1 MSKNMSKVR
10 KATIRTALQ
19 KQIRSLNAIE
29 AGIIKAKNSIL
40 AHSDKLDTD
49 TYMQISEVYAKL
61 GIAITVVG
69 SARQDAAHKL
79 VNTLT
84 GK

>member
-29 AGIIKAKNSIL
+29 AGIVRAKNSIL
-40 AHSDKLDTD
+40 ANSEKLDGD
-49 TYMQISEVYAKL
+49 TYNQIADVYAKL
-61 GIAITVVG
+61 NIAITVVD